1 MKHQEDEEDKLQDE
15 WRSEEEEEQ
24 EERFHVA
31 PNMEAG
37 DPHLQAT
44 LHQEAEE
51 ERQEKEQLE
60 EDRKACVCDRRREL

>member
-1 MKHQEDEEDKLQDE
+1 M
-15 WRSEEEEEQ
+15 RRTSCRTSGGSEEEEEQ